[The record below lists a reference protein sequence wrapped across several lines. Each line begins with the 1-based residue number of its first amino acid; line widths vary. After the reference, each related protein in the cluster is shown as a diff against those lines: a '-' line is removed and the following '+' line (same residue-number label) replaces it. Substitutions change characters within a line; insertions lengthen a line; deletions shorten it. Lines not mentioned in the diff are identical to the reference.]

1 MCNHGLEILRFEIE
15 AEYGAIYTG
24 GLVKWTSDAEKI
36 YCQDQEKINIISV
49 GDNKVIQSIGEQID
63 DGNIVEDP
71 IYTFALSD
79 DDELLCTS
87 HKSSLI
93 KLWQTNDGALI
104 KMWKSAHNGPI
115 PLLDFSANGS
125 LIASGGADASV
136 RIWDHQR
143 KTCIGS
149 LKGGHGVLSVLKFN
163 PQTLTKTVYA
173 AGSDNKIIAWNF
185 ETRERIAALNG
196 HMTRVTSLSFALDC
210 KFMVSG
216 SRDKVLILWDLEKC
230 QQVRVVPVYET
241 IESVIVLPNNIKLP
255 GALKLADDKI
265 YAASAGES
273 GQIKGKFSVVFAR
286 YSMAF
291 HCNYRHLFIN
301 Q

>member
-1 MCNHGLEILRFEIE
+1 MVRFEVE

-49 GDNKVIQSIGEQID
+49 GDNKVIQSIGEQTD
-63 DGNIVEDP
+63 DGNVGEDP

-93 KLWQTNDGALI
+93 KLWHTNDGALI
-104 KMWKSAHNGPI
+104 KMWKSAHSGPI
-115 PLLDFSANGS
+115 PLLDFNANS
-125 LIASGGADASV
+125 TLVASGGADASV
-136 RIWDHQR
+136 RIWDHQG

-149 LKGGHGVLSVLKFN
+149 LRGGQGVLSVLKFN
-163 PQTLTKTVYA
+163 PQPSSKTVYA
-173 AGSDNKIIAWNF
+173 AGSDNKIIAWNI
-185 ETRERIAALNG
+185 ETRERIAALIG
-196 HMTRVTSLSFALDC
+196 HMTRVTSLSFASNG
-210 KFMVSG
+210 KSMVSG
-216 SRDKVLILWDLEKC
+216 SRDKVLILWDLEKN

-255 GALKLADDKI
+255 GAVKLADDKT

-273 GQIKGKFSVVFAR
+273 GQIKGKYTASSLAQFWVLMTLFSYFSI
-286 YSMAF
+286 YCSIK
-291 HCNYRHLFIN
+291 C
-301 Q
+301 

>member
-1 MCNHGLEILRFEIE
+1 M
-15 AEYGAIYTG
+15 A
-24 GLVKWTSDAEKI
+24 
-36 YCQDQEKINIISV
+36 
-49 GDNKVIQSIGEQID
+49 DNKVIQSIGEQID
-63 DGNIVEDP
+63 DGNVVEDP

-79 DDELLCTS
+79 DDEMLCTS

-93 KLWQTNDGALI
+93 KLWHTNDGALQ
-104 KMWKSAHNGPI
+104 KTWKSTHNGPI
-115 PLLDFSANGS
+115 PLLDFSTNGA
-125 LIASGGADASV
+125 LVASGGADASV
-136 RIWDHQR
+136 RIWDHQG

-149 LKGGHGVLSVLKFN
+149 LKGGHGVLTVLKFN
-163 PQTLTKTVYA
+163 PQLSSKTIYS

-196 HMTRVTSLSFALDC
+196 HMTRVTSLSFTTDG

-216 SRDKVLILWDLEKC
+216 SRDKVLILWDLEKS

-273 GQIKGKFSVVFAR
+273 GQIKGTTVLFAPFFEISR
-286 YSMAF
+286 TFLPHSLKLMA
-291 HCNYRHLFIN
+291 NIVQLIIN
-301 Q
+301 IANFLYA